1 MRIPERFAIGIDIP
15 SRGLSSD
22 GAAVTRRKGRAAR
35 MRVGEKCISTSGGL
49 AGDGESKETETGDH
63 EGCRIIPFYTH
74 NGVQGPYEC

>member
-1 MRIPERFAIGIDIP
+1 
-15 SRGLSSD
+15 
-22 GAAVTRRKGRAAR
+22 

-74 NGVQGPYEC
+74 YGVQGPYEC